1 VRLRSGLLP
10 LITAWFWLS
19 GCSQEPSAPLSVTLE
34 VRFETPAQDDAAAL
48 FTISGGPID
57 SVDASGHALYTAR
70 IDANTTR
77 VIVAG
82 DLSAGAI
89 ARIHIADE
97 RQASEY
103 SVTLHQVA
111 ARGYSQRDLASYA
124 LSLGR

>member
-1 VRLRSGLLP
+1 MRLRPRLL
-10 LITAWFWLS
+10 LFITSWFWLS
-19 GCSQEPSAPLSVTLE
+19 GCSQEPSAPVSATLE
-34 VRFETPAQDDAAAL
+34 LRLETPAQDDGAAL

-57 SVDASGHALYTAR
+57 SVDALGHALYTAR

-111 ARGYSQRDLASYA
+111 ARGYTQRDLASYA

>member
-1 VRLRSGLLP
+1 VRLRSGLLSF
-10 LITAWFWLS
+10 ITAWFWLS
-19 GCSQEPSAPLSVTLE
+19 GCSQEPSAPASVTLE
-34 VRFETPAQDDAAAL
+34 VRFETPAQDDGAAL

-82 DLSAGAI
+82 DLSAGPI

-111 ARGYSQRDLASYA
+111 ARGYIQRDLASYA

>member
-1 VRLRSGLLP
+1 VRLRSRFLLF
-10 LITAWFWLS
+10 ITTWLWLS
-19 GCSQEPSAPLSVTLE
+19 GCSQEPSAPVSATLE
-34 VRFETPAQDDAAAL
+34 VRLGTPAQDDGAAL

-57 SVDASGHALYTAR
+57 SVDALGHVLYTAR

-82 DLSAGAI
+82 DLSAGPI

-97 RQASEY
+97 RQMSEY

-111 ARGYSQRDLASYA
+111 ARGYTQRDVASYT